1 MSIAKVIHIPYVIK
15 PRLMLQL
22 IVVTDWLLRQHICM
36 VRNIKFFSKIV
47 PFLFFERLRVEPLKN
62 QKETWP
68 SDFRGSKQRLVNPTT
83 LSGLNQQGLG
93 LVWFGLVQIYLTIQ
107 HQVKDFNCVYDTSE
121 DFIKYNRCV
130 SNANIYAYA
139 GGPNG

>member
-62 QKETWP
+62 LEENMAIR
-68 SDFRGSKQRLVNPTT
+68 F
-83 LSGLNQQGLG
+83 QGVKTKTREPYYFLRSQPVG
-93 LVWFGLVQIYLTIQ
+93 VGFGLVQIYLTIQ
-107 HQVKDFNCVYDTSE
+107 HQVKDFNFVFMTLQKTLLNVIDVYPMH
-121 DFIKYNRCV
+121 
-130 SNANIYAYA
+130 IYAAYA